1 MFEHALDNAKQIFHR
16 VKERWNR
23 IKTKN
28 LSPHLFRILR
38 PIFRIRL
45 NPYESILFS
54 LLTGIIT
61 ASRYSSITFGSKI
74 SFSGRLLPEENRHR
88 APKEYFSLPY
98 RQVFGREHT
107 RSCVVNTASS
117 SFRREETWKLFAR
130 VYSPILKYLFL
141 YI

>member
-28 LSPHLFRILR
+28 LRTFLPDISYSFKPLRIYPLLAVNRNYHSLEIQLDHVR
-38 PIFRIRL
+38 P
-45 NPYESILFS
+45 
-54 LLTGIIT
+54 
-61 ASRYSSITFGSKI
+61 FGSKI